1 MVWQL
6 SEVWRQEL
14 LNLFGNGKPFLFGVM
29 ITLVAW
35 LGFNWAM
42 ILERIMSRRKQ
53 KQIHKQEMAEVSDGV
68 SYLLETMVEAKKIRP
83 VTKKR
88 ILRDMRKIGFK
99 DLGYEPSFG
108 VPKNALTWVDPRPS
122 INLLKV
128 QIAERLPKGVFAK
141 FLQRR
146 PAQKEKKVQGVF
158 SFMNDVRKPAT

>member
-6 SEVWRQEL
+6 TEVWRQEL
-14 LNLFGNGKPFLFGVM
+14 FNLLSNGKPFLFGVV
-29 ITLVAW
+29 ITLLAW

-42 ILERIMSRRKQ
+42 ILERIMSRRAQRKL
-53 KQIHKQEMAEVSDGV
+53 HKQEMAEVSDGV

-88 ILRDMRKIGFK
+88 IMRSMRKIGFK

-108 VPKNALTWVDPRPS
+108 NPKNALAWVDPRPS

-146 PAQKEKKVQGVF
+146 VTKEKKVQGVF
-158 SFMNDVRKPAT
+158 AFMNEVRKKPA

>member
-6 SEVWRQEL
+6 AELWKQEL
-14 LNLFGNGKPFLFGVM
+14 LDLYVYGKPFVFGVSL
-29 ITLVAW
+29 TLVAW

-53 KQIHKQEMAEVSDGV
+53 KQLHKQEMAEVADGV

-83 VTKKR
+83 TTKKR
-88 ILRDMRKIGFK
+88 IMRDMRKIGFK

-108 VPKNALTWVDPRPS
+108 SPKNALTWVDPRPS

-146 PAQKEKKVQGVF
+146 PETRQKKVQGVF
-158 SFMNDVRKPAT
+158 AFMNEVRSAR